1 MAIKMRVLYWSKKAK
16 VKTIANEIKK
26 EFDLSLNSVDSIPP
40 AYSCDKERMVILMIS
55 INDQPED
62 QLRLFCHELTKQ
74 RAQNVALI
82 IDGNEK
88 GAKYIKD
95 IITAAGT
102 NLIDEVLFIK
112 GGLPFLSKLSDAEK
126 AEIFAWTHRV
136 VEKVQ

>member
-1 MAIKMRVLYWSKKAK
+1 MRVLYWSNKAK
-16 VKTIANEIKK
+16 IKTIANAIKN
-26 EFDLSLNSVDSIPP
+26 EFELSLNSVDVIPP
-40 AYSCDKERMVILMIS
+40 AYSCDKERIVILCIS

-95 IITAAGT
+95 ILSQTGT
-102 NLIDEVLFIK
+102 NLINDVLFVK
-112 GGLPFLSKLSDAEK
+112 GGLPFLSKLGDSEK
-126 AEIFAWTHRV
+126 AEVLSWAHRI
-136 VEKVQ
+136 VEKLQ